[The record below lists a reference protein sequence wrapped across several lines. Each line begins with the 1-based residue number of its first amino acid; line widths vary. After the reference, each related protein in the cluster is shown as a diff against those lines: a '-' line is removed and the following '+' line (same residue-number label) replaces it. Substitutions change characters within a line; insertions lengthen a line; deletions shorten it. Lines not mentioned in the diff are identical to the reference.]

1 MSLESRRTALQAD
14 LESIP
19 GIKKVYF
26 QPPSSVTMQY
36 PCIVYSFDDI
46 RNEKASNK
54 DYLERDKYTVTLITK
69 DPFPSEMLSLIR
81 DMPYSS
87 FDRQYSSDNIHHFVY
102 TIHLQERT

>member
-26 QPPSSVTMQY
+26 QPPSNVTIQY
-36 PCIVYSFDDI
+36 PCIIYSFDDM
-46 RNEKASNK
+46 RNVTAANK
-54 DYLERDKYTVTLITK
+54 DYLERDKYTVALLTK
-69 DPFPSEMLSLIR
+69 DPFPNEMLSLIKNI
-81 DMPYSS
+81 PYSS